1 MDNLLQERRQRPCT
15 MESPYPDKPK
25 LSLSDLSRLRSAT
38 TLDVDSL
45 YNGMPKRGSG
55 TNPME
60 SSSPKLGSSDRNRRS
75 SMAGMSRPQ
84 SASRLDVGPL
94 WEPKP
99 SPLLHKAGGGASRA
113 HSQSEESRLSFMS
126 GKMDESADPK
136 FGHRIGAVL
145 TSARKHTKALS
156 DISGI
161 STGISGIS
169 GGISALSGGGQ
180 PAGHS
185 ALGSPKRN
193 AAAVVKQKAVSPPK
207 RNVNASGHSRDADRR
222 HPMSLGAPPLY

>member
-1 MDNLLQERRQRPCT
+1 MCIRER
-15 MESPYPDKPK
+15 
-25 LSLSDLSRLRSAT
+25 
-38 TLDVDSL
+38 
-45 YNGMPKRGSG
+45 
-55 TNPME
+55 
-60 SSSPKLGSSDRNRRS
+60 
-75 SMAGMSRPQ
+75 
-84 SASRLDVGPL
+84 
-94 WEPKP
+94 
-99 SPLLHKAGGGASRA
+99 SRA
-113 HSQSEESRLSFMS
+113 HSRSEESRLSFMS

-169 GGISALSGGGQ
+169 GGISALSGVSQ

-193 AAAVVKQKAVSPPK
+193 AAAAAKQPAKSPTK
-207 RNVNASGHSRDADRR
+207 RMSSASGHSRDADRR
-222 HPMSLGAPPLY
+222 HPMAVGAPPLY